1 MLGRTPHCYEF
12 FLEMYVYFVTFLDAI
27 ITPSD
32 YPDLL
37 QDGET
42 WNWDRETKSK
52 AQGLKSSLSL
62 FQTIAVFITTK
73 NILDEV
79 HLLAS
84 KHQETKMLMFTN

>member
-1 MLGRTPHCYEF
+1 MC
-12 FLEMYVYFVTFLDAI
+12 VCFVTFLDAI

-37 QDGET
+37 QDGES
-42 WNWDRETKSK
+42 WNWDRETKTK
-52 AQGLKSSLSL
+52 AQGLKSSLSS

-79 HLLAS
+79 RSLAS
-84 KHQETKMLMFTN
+84 KLQKRDKDVDGYQL